1 MGSTRRRPKSVSS
14 KAQTPSP
21 YGIDNAKSE
30 AAGPKPFL
38 DPRLLGSGMV
48 GFRLGSGRLYL
59 GWQLPRADAHDARLL
74 LVSAC
79 AADVPC
85 CCDGCTCG
93 GCFLGRLMLLIL
105 GLGGAAAGIPAA
117 ADAHDARLVLVS
129 VCTADAPC
137 CCDGCACRS

>member
-21 YGIDNAKSE
+21 YGFDNAKSE

-59 GWQLPRADAHDARLL
+59 GWQLPRLMLMMLGFFWCL
-74 LVSAC
+74 LV
-79 AADVPC
+79 
-85 CCDGCTCG
+85 
-93 GCFLGRLMLLIL
+93 RLMSR
-105 GLGGAAAGIPAA
+105 AAATAVPAVA
-117 ADAHDARLVLVS
+117 ASWAA
-129 VCTADAPC
+129 
-137 CCDGCACRS
+137 